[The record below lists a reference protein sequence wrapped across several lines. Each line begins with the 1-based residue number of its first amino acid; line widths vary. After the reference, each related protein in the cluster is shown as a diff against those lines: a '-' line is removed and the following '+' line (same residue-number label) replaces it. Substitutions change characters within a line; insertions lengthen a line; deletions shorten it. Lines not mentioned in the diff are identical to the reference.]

1 MMILPLLISLI
12 ALNLIQAK
20 NYSELTAFDAM
31 LREFPEEMQKFN
43 SLNKSVQQAIRKELG
58 KKRRK
63 VESSPS
69 PPLTDFDEVL
79 RAFPEALQEY
89 NSLNK
94 SVQQEIRKELEKK
107 RRKVES
113 SPSPP
118 LHYGAS
124 PFEIWN

>member
-12 ALNLIQAK
+12 AHIQAK

-43 SLNKSVQQAIRKELG
+43 SLNKTVQQAIRKELG

-69 PPLTDFDEVL
+69 SPLTHFEEVL
-79 RAFPEALQEY
+79 RAFPEAMQKY

-94 SVQQEIRKELEKK
+94 SVQQAIRKELAKK
-107 RRKVES
+107 RRSAEEERES
-113 SPSPP
+113 
-118 LHYGAS
+118 
-124 PFEIWN
+124 